1 MGLFLPLISLVVY
14 WVLLI
19 LVFYIDRY
27 VLKRPRDIDA
37 AAVQEKDEDTG
48 IHSDSEDDSPVA
60 RTVKSGRRTNHS
72 PTRCR
77 PRTPRA
83 HVSFQNVPAGLT
95 TVGETEDVPDLPD
108 PDSSSD
114 DENVVAGS
122 KKSKRC

>member
-1 MGLFLPLISLVVY
+1 MGLFLPLIGLVVY

-19 LVFYIDRY
+19 LVFYVDRHI
-27 VLKRPRDIDA
+27 LNRPRDIDA
-37 AAVQEKDEDTG
+37 AVVQEKDEDTG
-48 IHSDSEDDSPVA
+48 IHSNSEDDSPVA
-60 RTVKSGRRTNHS
+60 RTVKSGRRINHS

-83 HVSFQNVPAGLT
+83 HVSLQSAPAGLT
-95 TVGETEDVPDLPD
+95 TVGETEDVSDLPD
-108 PDSSSD
+108 SDSSSD